1 MIMPGEAR
9 PPRSIPRLARLLLGR
24 NTLRRPSDR
33 REGAILVMVTAVFC
47 VAVVAASVLG
57 THIYRWQR
65 ADAARLRPAVAV
77 LSRTGPTDNL
87 GGNEEAWARW
97 RAPHGRQPSGTP
109 TIATPPPISDP
120 SPPTP
125 ATRRVTPTAQPAPP
139 PPR

>member
-9 PPRSIPRLARLLLGR
+9 PPRPIPRLARLLLGR

-33 REGAILVMVTAVFC
+33 IEGAILVMVTAVFC

-77 LSRTGPTDNL
+77 PARPGPTHNL
-87 GGNEEAWARW
+87 RRNQEAR
-97 RAPHGRQPSGTP
+97 GRL
-109 TIATPPPISDP
+109 
-120 SPPTP
+120 
-125 ATRRVTPTAQPAPP
+125 PAPP
-139 PPR
+139 RPPL